1 MFKWNIFDIVTIM
14 KTKKPKPKGIDPLID
29 ALSSGHFGAMDI
41 ASTIRNWKEGEIIS
55 PDDLKKVDR
64 WMEDAP
70 QDVSRKIAKCIVRCI
85 YEHWVIP

>member
-1 MFKWNIFDIVTIM
+1 M

-29 ALSSGHFGAMDI
+29 ALSSGHFGATDI

-55 PDDLKKVDR
+55 TDDLKKVDR
-64 WMEDAP
+64 WIEDAP